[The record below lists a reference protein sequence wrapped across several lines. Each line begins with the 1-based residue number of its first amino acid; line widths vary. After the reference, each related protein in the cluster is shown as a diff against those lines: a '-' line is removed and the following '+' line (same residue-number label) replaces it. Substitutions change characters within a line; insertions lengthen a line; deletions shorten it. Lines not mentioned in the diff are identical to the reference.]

1 MSKKI
6 LVLPV
11 VAVVTIIIV
20 ALAVKV
26 SMEVDTKSNNLE
38 PNQNTVSITMSSSRP
53 GCDSNNNCYVPAT
66 ITVNS
71 GESVVWV
78 NDDSAF
84 HTVTSGYYDIPDG
97 AFDSG
102 QLDPGQ
108 KFLYIFEEKGESH
121 YYCRLHP
128 WMEGQ
133 VIVR

>member
-6 LVLPV
+6 LILPV
-11 VAVVTIIIV
+11 VAVVAIIII

-26 SMEVDTKSNNLE
+26 SLEDDIKNSNPQ

-53 GCDSNNNCYVPAT
+53 GCNSSNSCYVPAIIT
-66 ITVNS
+66 INM
-71 GESVVWV
+71 GESIVWV

-84 HTVTSGYYDIPDG
+84 HTVTSGYYDTPDG
-97 AFDSG
+97 VFDSG
-102 QLDPGQ
+102 QLDPAQ
-108 KFLYIFEEKGESH
+108 KFSHTFEEKGESH